1 MAIKHK
7 PNYKGVLEGLE
18 NFDIPT
24 LKTFADIAGN
34 HWLGVMTPET
44 VNVTWEFHR
53 LKNSNNYEFK
63 RFEENST
70 GAGMTQ
76 DILEKDFFGIPE
88 KALASVKHGVS
99 VHGMGE
105 KLAYAKLTKGCKEY
119 RSTDG
124 ITIVTKTK
132 EADKYL
138 FAQFNMFDYDNKS
151 YGYIKETKELTKTEA
166 LDLKLPVERIGE
178 CGTYSRYIISPPDKD
193 FYNKVQHYI
202 SNIFMSYLSTNKMT
216 MNIKLFQG
224 GMNVD
229 DTNLEP
235 KIIPYDT
242 GPKYC
247 VPAFKGQVDY
257 EGKKFSYD
265 IGRRPMNKSSEF
277 EEFQNL
283 YPGQQALVGEHLTES
298 IAKNMALLIID
309 RDTGYI
315 YGINKI
321 SVTEKNLHRLVM
333 RVYVTL
339 DDIETDTVKARCF
352 FKKATGKAVDVA
364 ETHKVVLA
372 AARGHYNRV
381 EVKEDELREQLIRVL
396 HGDIQIYPGQYTDLC
411 KALDIPVGDY
421 DWAKENVIPNKPV
434 LHKKLD
440 IFIEDRGH
448 IIELKKTTP
457 SGDEDFN
464 QIVCYSSLLPNI
476 KRVTTLAVSNES
488 GKFPGS
494 INEMFTKDTIAKF
507 TSDLNKHET
516 TKHISWNLVDLR
528 YFELHKIK

>member
-1 MAIKHK
+1 
-7 PNYKGVLEGLE
+7 
-18 NFDIPT
+18 
-24 LKTFADIAGN
+24 
-34 HWLGVMTPET
+34 
-44 VNVTWEFHR
+44 
-53 LKNSNNYEFK
+53 
-63 RFEENST
+63 
-70 GAGMTQ
+70 
-76 DILEKDFFGIPE
+76 
-88 KALASVKHGVS
+88 
-99 VHGMGE
+99 
-105 KLAYAKLTKGCKEY
+105 
-119 RSTDG
+119 
-124 ITIVTKTK
+124 
-132 EADKYL
+132 
-138 FAQFNMFDYDNKS
+138 
-151 YGYIKETKELTKTEA
+151 
-166 LDLKLPVERIGE
+166 
-178 CGTYSRYIISPPDKD
+178 
-193 FYNKVQHYI
+193 
-202 SNIFMSYLSTNKMT
+202 
-216 MNIKLFQG
+216 
-224 GMNVD
+224 
-229 DTNLEP
+229 
-235 KIIPYDT
+235 
-242 GPKYC
+242 
-247 VPAFKGQVDY
+247 
-257 EGKKFSYD
+257 
-265 IGRRPMNKSSEF
+265 
-277 EEFQNL
+277 
-283 YPGQQALVGEHLTES
+283 
-298 IAKNMALLIID
+298 
-309 RDTGYI
+309 
-315 YGINKI
+315 
-321 SVTEKNLHRLVM
+321 M